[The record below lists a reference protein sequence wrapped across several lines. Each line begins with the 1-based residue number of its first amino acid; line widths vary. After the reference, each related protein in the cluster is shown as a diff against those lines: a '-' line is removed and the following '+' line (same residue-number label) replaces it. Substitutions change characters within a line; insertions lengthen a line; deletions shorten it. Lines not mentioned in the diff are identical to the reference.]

1 MKKYLLCLTMLVAVS
16 ITAKAQF
23 SLGIKGGV
31 NFSKINA
38 DQVNESTR
46 AGYQAGVF
54 ARVGGAWYLQPEMYL
69 GSSGGDFTANPSG
82 TEAKAFVKFNT
93 LNVPLLL
100 GRKFGTSSTNL
111 HIMAG
116 PVYSYILSQNKNFS
130 QNFNAAYNDFGK
142 YNNSTLGYQVGAGV
156 DILGLTADLRYEGGL
171 SKLNQNYG
179 QRANIWSL
187 SVGFK
192 IL

>member
-31 NFSKINA
+31 NFSNINT
-38 DQVNESTR
+38 DNLSSSNRT
-46 AGYQAGVF
+46 GYQAGVF
-54 ARVGGAWYLQPEMYL
+54 ARIGGGLYVQPEMYVS
-69 GSSGGDFTANPSG
+69 GTGGDFHSNDNSVSG
-82 TEAKAFVKFNT
+82 HVSFTN
-93 LNVPLLL
+93 LNIPLLL
-100 GRKFGTSSTNL
+100 GKRFGTSGTNFR
-111 HIMAG
+111 IMAG
-116 PVYSYILSQNKNFS
+116 PVYTGVLSHSLSQS
-130 QNFNAAYNDFGK
+130 ISDAYHDFGNYK
-142 YNNSTLGYQVGAGV
+142 SGTLGYQAGVGV

-171 SKLNQNYG
+171 TKINPSYG
-179 QRANIWSL
+179 QRANIFSL